1 MTVKVLS
8 GNCVVDEQT
17 FATEEL
23 ALLFASEQ
31 QDAGFKVRLEGV
43 E

>member
-1 MTVKVLS
+1 MTVKVFS

-23 ALLFASEQ
+23 ALAFASDQ
-31 QDAGFKVRLEGV
+31 QDAGFKVRV
-43 E
+43 V